1 MQLPNYVILKYNTGG
16 KKLYKF
22 CIYLRHKLISKHF
35 SVNMSVSAT
44 HNGTFI
50 TLKTISDRADIKFL
64 TADTQHYIA
73 QSVAELRARGE
84 DDAFIVTDLAQVK
97 RTLAFLKCLRVRH

>member
-1 MQLPNYVILKYNTGG
+1 
-16 KKLYKF
+16 
-22 CIYLRHKLISKHF
+22 
-35 SVNMSVSAT
+35 MSVSAT
-44 HNGTFI
+44 HNGTSI
-50 TLKTISDRADIKFL
+50 TLKTISDRADITFL

-97 RTLAFLKCLRVRH
+97 RILAF